1 MAATGIV
8 LSHLTGEGAFDSAA
22 AVIIALILAGV
33 AWVLAR
39 ESKALLLGVA
49 ATGTDDRAI
58 RAAVARVP
66 EAIGVRDLRTMHLA
80 PDQILVAADI
90 EFRHGL
96 DTQAI
101 EAAVDRLEAEIA
113 RELPAAT
120 RIYIEPA

>member
-1 MAATGIV
+1 
-8 LSHLTGEGAFDSAA
+8 
-22 AVIIALILAGV
+22 
-33 AWVLAR
+33 
-39 ESKALLLGVA
+39 
-49 ATGTDDRAI
+49 
-58 RAAVARVP
+58 VP

-90 EFRHGL
+90 EFRDGL

-113 RELPAAT
+113 REVPAAK